1 MWQEAGRFCLLSS
14 GLFTA
19 REFGKKCWASLNPLR
34 TFISFPWKSRCGKR
48 KIPCHWVTFNTAK
61 ILLSVKAPFQFV
73 LRDRVLCWGRAD
85 TGTDYRDMASVLAS
99 SFLVAIDPEIRKKR
113 VWDSLT
119 GKLSLQKKIT
129 ILILWNLASEHSVL
143 SVIPICL
150 SVCIYHLFHPRLT
163 DRWTRTKDPHI
174 SSHTHSHLTLFLLR
188 DQEHT

>member
-61 ILLSVKAPFQFV
+61 ILLTVKAPFQFV

-119 GKLSLQKKIT
+119 GKLSLQKKKNHNSYT
-129 ILILWNLASEHSVL
+129 LKSSFRTFSLECDSY
-143 SVIPICL
+143 L
-150 SVCIYHLFHPRLT
+150 SVCLYLSF
-163 DRWTRTKDPHI
+163 I
-174 SSHTHSHLTLFLLR
+174 SPQTHR
-188 DQEHT
+188 